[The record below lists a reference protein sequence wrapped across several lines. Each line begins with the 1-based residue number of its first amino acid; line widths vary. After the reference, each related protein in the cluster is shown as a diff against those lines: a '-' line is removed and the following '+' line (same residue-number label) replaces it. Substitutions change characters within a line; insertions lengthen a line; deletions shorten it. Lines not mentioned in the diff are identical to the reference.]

1 MSTDTEIVLDEKISL
16 DIKEPKKCK
25 VVFLN
30 DDGTPMDFVV
40 DVLQKNCNDHFAKI
54 VQLEAKIT
62 VQEKQI
68 ENLVNENV
76 KLKTSEQTTEST
88 TKQTKTESKKE
99 KE

>member
-1 MSTDTEIVLDEKISL
+1 MNETVTAPTQQQQNVDSNYAQAL
-16 DIKEPKKCK
+16 
-25 VVFLN
+25 
-30 DDGTPMDFVV
+30 V

-76 KLKTSEQTTEST
+76 KLKTSEQTTTETT

>member
-1 MSTDTEIVLDEKISL
+1 MNEIVTAPTQQQQNVDSNYAQAL
-16 DIKEPKKCK
+16 
-25 VVFLN
+25 
-30 DDGTPMDFVV
+30 V

-76 KLKTSEQTTEST
+76 KLKTADQTASETNDSEETQ
-88 TKQTKTESKKE
+88 E

>member
-1 MSTDTEIVLDEKISL
+1 MNETVTAPTQQQQNVDSNYVQAL
-16 DIKEPKKCK
+16 
-25 VVFLN
+25 
-30 DDGTPMDFVV
+30 V

-76 KLKTSEQTTEST
+76 KLKTTEQTTEST

>member
-1 MSTDTEIVLDEKISL
+1 MNETVTAPTQQQQNVDSNYAQAL
-16 DIKEPKKCK
+16 
-25 VVFLN
+25 
-30 DDGTPMDFVV
+30 V

-76 KLKTSEQTTEST
+76 KLKTAEQTKTETT

>member
-1 MSTDTEIVLDEKISL
+1 MNETVTAPTQQQQNVDSNYAQAL
-16 DIKEPKKCK
+16 
-25 VVFLN
+25 
-30 DDGTPMDFVV
+30 V

-76 KLKTSEQTTEST
+76 KLKTAEQTTTETT

>member
-1 MSTDTEIVLDEKISL
+1 MNETVTAPTQQQQNVDSNYAQAL
-16 DIKEPKKCK
+16 
-25 VVFLN
+25 
-30 DDGTPMDFVV
+30 V